1 MKKKIISIILIILLL
16 IGIYYYF
23 KLPYVHNLLLINP
36 KYLHTNVSG
45 TIPANKLP
53 DRKKVL
59 NLLIVFGFILKM
71 FQKMAIGM
79 QNIFIPIYII

>member
-53 DRKKVL
+53 DSEE
-59 NLLIVFGFILKM
+59 GLK
-71 FQKMAIGM
+71 FTYS
-79 QNIFIPIYII
+79 FWIYIKNVPENGHWNAKIYLS